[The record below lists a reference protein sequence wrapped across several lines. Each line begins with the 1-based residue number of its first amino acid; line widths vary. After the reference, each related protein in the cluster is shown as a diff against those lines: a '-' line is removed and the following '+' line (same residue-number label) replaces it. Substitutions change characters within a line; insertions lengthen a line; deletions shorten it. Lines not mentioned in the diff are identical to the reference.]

1 MTSTD
6 PIETTTAEDFNGKIF
21 TALLGTMETF
31 SIYLGE
37 RLGWWAALAAGP
49 LTASELANRTSTDER
64 YAREWLEMQAVYGNL
79 SVIEDGGSMS
89 EQRRFAL
96 PPAAAEVLTDERS
109 LNYLGALPRMFA
121 SVGAHLEH
129 LLEAYRTGGG
139 VSWAELGADARES
152 QAAINRPWFDS
163 ELAPALA
170 GVPDLHAVLSRPGA
184 RIADI
189 GCGEGWSSL
198 ALARAYPEAVVTG
211 IDVDAPSVDAAR
223 AHAVAEGLENRVEFR
238 RADGAELAEPGAF
251 DAAFCFEALHDMA
264 APVEV
269 LAAVREAVRP
279 DGAVVIMDE
288 AVAEEFTAPGDEVER
303 AMYGYSTLICL
314 PDGRSTTPSA
324 ATGTVMRFGILSEY
338 ARRAGFAATE
348 VLPISGFAFFRFY
361 RLRH

>member
-6 PIETTTAEDFNGKIF
+6 PVEMTPEEFNEKIF

-37 RLGWWAALAAGP
+37 RLGWWRALAAEP
-49 LTASELANRTSTDER
+49 LTATELADRTSTDER
-64 YAREWLEMQAVYGNL
+64 YAREWLEMQAVYVNL
-79 SVIEDGGSMS
+79 SVVDDSGDDPN
-89 EQRRFAL
+89 QRRFAL
-96 PPAAAEVLTDERS
+96 PPAAAEVLADERS
-109 LNYLGALPRMFA
+109 LNYLGSLPRMFA
-121 SVGAHLEH
+121 STGAHLEH

-139 VSWAELGADARES
+139 VSWGQLGADAREA

-170 GVPDLHAVLSRPGA
+170 GVSEVHDVLSRPSA

-189 GCGEGWSSL
+189 GCGEGWSSI
-198 ALARAYPEAVVTG
+198 ALARAYPEATVTG

-223 AHAVAEGLENRVEFR
+223 ANAATEGLADRVEFR
-238 RADGAELAEPGAF
+238 LADGADLAEPKTF
-251 DAAFCFEALHDMA
+251 DAAFVFEALHDMP

-269 LAAVREAVRP
+269 LTAVREAVRP

-288 AVAEEFTAPGDEVER
+288 AVAETFTAPGDAVER

-324 ATGTVMRFGILSEY
+324 ATGTVMRLGVLSEY

-348 VLPISGFAFFRFY
+348 VLPISGFAAFRFY

>member
-1 MTSTD
+1 M
-6 PIETTTAEDFNGKIF
+6 
-21 TALLGTMETF
+21 
-31 SIYLGE
+31 
-37 RLGWWAALAAGP
+37 
-49 LTASELANRTSTDER
+49 LTN
-64 YAREWLEMQAVYGNL
+64 
-79 SVIEDGGSMS
+79 
-89 EQRRFAL
+89 EQ
-96 PPAAAEVLTDERS
+96 S

-121 SVGAHLEH
+121 STGAHLEE

-139 VSWAELGADARES
+139 VSWAQLGADARES
-152 QAAINRPWFDS
+152 QAAINRPWFER
-163 ELAPALA
+163 ELGPALA
-170 GVPDLHAVLSRPGA
+170 TVPDLHEVLSRTGA

-189 GCGEGWSSL
+189 GCGEGWSSI
-198 ALARAYPEAVVTG
+198 ALARAYPEATVTG
-211 IDVDAPSVDAAR
+211 IDVDQPSVEAAK
-223 AHAVAEGLENRVEFR
+223 ANAVAEGLQDRVEFR
-238 RADGAELAEPGAF
+238 LADGAELAGPQAF
-251 DAAFCFEALHDMA
+251 DAAFLFEALHDMP

-288 AVAEEFTAPGDEVER
+288 AVAEEFTAPGDAVER

-324 ATGTVMRFGILSEY
+324 ATGTVMRLGVLSEY

>member
-6 PIETTTAEDFNGKIF
+6 PAMTTPEEFADKIF
-21 TALLGTMETF
+21 TAMLGTMETF
-31 SIYLGE
+31 SLYLGE
-37 RLGWWAALAAGP
+37 RLGWWSALAAEP
-49 LTASELANRTSTDER
+49 LTAPELARRTSTDER
-64 YAREWLEMQAVYGNL
+64 YAREWLEMQAVYDNL
-79 SVIEDGGSMS
+79 SVVDDGAGDPA
-89 EQRRFAL
+89 QRRFGLA
-96 PPAAAEVLTDERS
+96 PAAADVLTNEQS

-121 SVGAHLEH
+121 STGAHLDE

-152 QAAINRPWFDS
+152 QAAINRPWFER
-163 ELAPALA
+163 ELGPALA
-170 GVPDLHAVLSRPGA
+170 TVPDLHEVLSRTGA

-189 GCGEGWSSL
+189 GCGEGWSSI
-198 ALARAYPEAVVTG
+198 ALARAYPGATVTG
-211 IDVDAPSVDAAR
+211 IDVDQPSVEAAQ
-223 AHAVAEGLENRVEFR
+223 ANAMAEGLQDRVEFR
-238 RADGAELAEPGAF
+238 LADGAELAGPQAF
-251 DAAFCFEALHDMA
+251 DAAFLFEALHDMP

-269 LAAVREAVRP
+269 LAAVREAMRP

-288 AVAEEFTAPGDEVER
+288 AVAEEFTAPGDAVER
-303 AMYGYSTLICL
+303 TMYGYSTLICL

-324 ATGTVMRFGILSEY
+324 ATGTVMRLGVLSEY